1 VKIGHESPD
10 AANGCGLGQWRFRC
24 HSGHRAGKWERLT
37 LVTRLIESTT
47 HRFVEPEFAQL
58 IALLTAWRQ
67 EIDSEPFAHE
77 DDWATVDS
85 PAFDVVFGLPGQAH
99 VDGAQ
104 GMP

>member
-1 VKIGHESPD
+1 MGM
-10 AANGCGLGQWRFRC
+10 GQWPFRC

-77 DDWATVDS
+77 GDWATVDS
-85 PAFDVVFGLPGQAH
+85 PAFDVVSGWPSQPRADDAAGLP
-99 VDGAQ
+99 
-104 GMP
+104 

>member
-1 VKIGHESPD
+1 
-10 AANGCGLGQWRFRC
+10 
-24 HSGHRAGKWERLT
+24 LT

-58 IALLTAWRQ
+58 IALLTAWRL

-85 PAFDVVFGLPGQAH
+85 PAFDVVFGRPRQAH

-104 GMP
+104 GLP